1 MPYLENP
8 EDISLEQKSKEQ
20 DKINFVRA
28 ALEQPDSIQDSK
40 AEFLIRFGG
49 GEIKEF
55 DEIIQRLKFESK
67 PEKQA

>member
-1 MPYLENP
+1 MPNLEKP
-8 EDISLEQKSKEQ
+8 KEISLEQKSKKQ

-28 ALEQPDSIQDSK
+28 ALEQPDSIQDNK

-55 DEIIQRLKFESK
+55 DEIVQKIQSGDKSEKES
-67 PEKQA
+67 